1 MMLRMLVG
9 LLAVFGMVTGVVAS
23 ASASVFIASESEFQV
38 QLSALPTIKSS
49 GKWAGLA
56 TVSNA
61 GGGGHDMA
69 IDAGIFQTTGND
81 AGTSLL
87 TGVALITNL
96 TLTANNAS
104 ATFTS
109 AFNAL
114 NPVGGSQTPTTPS
127 SVSLCPSGC
136 LGGTQGVSGQFV
148 LGILGAFS
156 VPFPLNVVGVG
167 GQTNL
172 PIGQGILVATGGPF
186 ITGKMKITGITTNVI
201 SMPGRGGVTGVGV
214 VLAPA
219 ATEEVKTFTTAG
231 GFVTTNP
238 GAPLSTRASVVV
250 GGDSELTSASAG
262 GTVTLISPLRVD
274 TGPLGVGTIPGVVT
288 ERFVFAAVPEPGTV
302 LLLVSG
308 AAGLAL
314 IGRSRMRK

>member
-1 MMLRMLVG
+1 MA
-9 LLAVFGMVTGVVAS
+9 LAMAAS
-23 ASASVFIASESEFQV
+23 TAQASVFIATESQMQV
-38 QLSALPTIKSS
+38 QLAALPTIQVQGS
-49 GKWAGLA
+49 WTGLA
-56 TVSNA
+56 TVSNGA
-61 GGGGHDMA
+61 GTGHDVA
-69 IDAGIFQTTGND
+69 VPAGIFTTAGNS

-96 TLTANNAS
+96 TLTADNLAG
-104 ATFTS
+104 TFTS

-136 LGGTQGVSGQFV
+136 LGGTQGFTGQFV
-148 LGILGAFS
+148 LGILGVAQ

-172 PIGQGILVATGGPF
+172 PLGQGVIVATGGPF
-186 ITGKMKITGITTNVI
+186 ITGKMKITGVTTNVI

-214 VLAPA
+214 LLAPA
-219 ATEEVKTFTTAG
+219 ATEEVKTFTTNG
-231 GFVTTNP
+231 GFITSNP
-238 GAPLSTRASVVV
+238 GGNLETLASVVV
-250 GGDSELTSASAG
+250 GGDSDLTSASAG
-262 GTVTLISPLRVD
+262 GTVTLISPLRVN
-274 TGPLGVGTIPGVVT
+274 TGPLGVNNIPGVVT
-288 ERFVFAAVPEPGTV
+288 ERLVFAAVPEPGTV

-308 AAGLAL
+308 AAGLVL